1 MIKLTKKQM
10 KTNEKIARDILA
22 FLKEKYVWMDVTIL
36 FNNKAWSSN
45 KTFKGIKGNMIE
57 EPYENE
63 FDEVCGVYE
72 YTNIDASQ
80 WEYSNPETV
89 TLLIDGLCYEW
100 FNYFGKIEEFKELL
114 DKYNAYYDYGTACLL
129 SIYFNE

>member
-1 MIKLTKKQM
+1 MKLTKKQHEI
-10 KTNEKIARDILA
+10 NENIAKDILA
-22 FLKEKYVWMDVTIL
+22 FLEQKYIWMDVTML
-36 FNNKAWSSN
+36 FNNKAWSSH
-45 KTFKGIKGNMIE
+45 TSFKGIKGVLKHSYI
-57 EPYENE
+57 NE

-89 TLLIDGLCYEW
+89 TLLIDGICYEW
-100 FNYFGKIEEFKELL
+100 FNDFGRTEEFEKLL
-114 DKYNAYYDYGTACLL
+114 NKYNAYYEMGTACLL

>member
-1 MIKLTKKQM
+1 MKLTKKQQEI
-10 KTNEKIARDILA
+10 NEKIARDILA
-22 FLKEKYVWMDVTIL
+22 FLEQKCVWMDVTIL

-45 KTFKGIKGNMIE
+45 TSFKGTKGVTIKN
-57 EPYENE
+57 PYINE

-72 YTNIDASQ
+72 YTNIDASK

-100 FNYFGKIEEFKELL
+100 FNDFGKTEEFEELL
-114 DKYNAYYDYGTACLL
+114 NKYNAYYEYGTSWLL